1 LVLLGHVLGLFCLL
15 LELLVVF
22 LVMLSL
28 QSDLLLLTSS
38 VGLVDFVNVVFIL
51 LLPLSVGRVQLS
63 NLVQVTLVGASFLLL
78 HLLDGLF
85 EMRDFIDEL
94 LLVGVVRLGISDDL
108 L

>member
-1 LVLLGHVLGLFCLL
+1 MVLLGHVLGLFCLL